1 MRTVFQLI
9 AIASAGLALTA
20 CSGERL
26 SGSSS
31 ASSAAPNSYAYEP
44 PGSIARA
51 PLSAPPG
58 YGPQPGYESGYGSQP
73 GYGSPQGYGS
83 QQGYGSPQAYASQ
96 PGYGSDYGSQQG
108 YGAPPPLG
116 APSAHGNSQGYG
128 SQGYGAADT
137 AAPAGWRASPR
148 WSAVQGDGCIEVDQG
163 GAGEPGAP
171 GTQVRRCA
179 REAPSYPSGIDD
191 QAGYY

>member
-20 CSGERL
+20 CSGEWL

-31 ASSAAPNSYAYEP
+31 AGSAAANSYAYEP

-58 YGPQPGYESGYGSQP
+58 YGPQPGYEP
-73 GYGSPQGYGS
+73 GYGS
-83 QQGYGSPQAYASQ
+83 QQGYGSPQGYGSQ
-96 PGYGSDYGSQQG
+96 PGYGADYGSQQG

-116 APSAHGNSQGYG
+116 ASWTFSMDLT
-128 SQGYGAADT
+128 SL
-137 AAPAGWRASPR
+137 
-148 WSAVQGDGCIEVDQG
+148 
-163 GAGEPGAP
+163 
-171 GTQVRRCA
+171 
-179 REAPSYPSGIDD
+179 
-191 QAGYY
+191 